1 MSINLPYV
9 EGTSE
14 KIWCLLKS
22 HKIRSTFCTESNL
35 RKLLCEPTDR
45 VATEDCSDQ
54 LKHNVTQH
62 RLMTVHIYTTQ

>member
-1 MSINLPYV
+1 MNINLPYV

-35 RKLLCEPTDR
+35 RKLLCEPIDR

-54 LKHNVTQH
+54 LKHNVTQQ